1 MEKVVKHVLFERRI
15 SRNCVFTLMAKQRTK
30 VKFADETPSAEDLV
44 CPGCQKRFVSPL
56 LLPCLHTLCKKCID
70 AERTSQKNGKLSRCP
85 LCSRVLDLRC
95 EFPLNFVVN
104 NMVNKAA
111 VQDNTLM
118 DFVCDTCEAMEEK
131 VTMRC
136 SNCHLFL
143 CEFCSTAHRRMS
155 ATKTHT
161 LQTVDQLRGQIF
173 KGNNYQRSS
182 FCSIHLSERLC
193 YFCQTCEQMICRHC
207 SLSSHEEHECRN
219 IAEVTKTFKVNMV
232 NLAEQ
237 IKGKQKHISE
247 QVNVS
252 KEDISTVE
260 NQGKAVRRSI
270 EEYFQKLIEAL
281 KNRMNELVNEI
292 ESHCTAKL
300 EALFSKQNILQQT
313 VQHAS
318 DCCLL
323 TERAVKQGSD
333 VEILSVGKTVMERLT
348 SLVEEIEQTSASL
361 GLKNEA
367 RSSVEFVAESDKV
380 MSDISH
386 LGHIKVQSSSTPS
399 EPTLCI
405 LSPAKESQHVVTGEV
420 NRMSLIAVNHQGKRQ
435 QRGGDKVKLSFS
447 LVSSRV
453 TPENA
458 GFKYGCQDNKDGTYS
473 LAYVISKPDTYWLHV
488 SINGSP
494 VAGSPITVTV
504 QPRDWIGSQL
514 ILRSEDCGG
523 FTHPYSVIVD
533 SHDHLLVAD
542 SHNHRIKILSLKGEV
557 LKSFGSQ
564 GIVEGQFNF
573 PYCLALNRRGNL
585 IVVSDSQNHRVQ
597 IITPSGRLMKS
608 FGGFGDEVGRL
619 KHPLG
624 VAVDSDDVIYVAD
637 SGNSRIQ
644 IFSCEGIPRGMIVSK
659 EMACPWGVAISKAG
673 HIVVTDYNNHRVCIF
688 NKDGSSALQFGSRG
702 DADGS
707 LNNPAG
713 ITVDDQ
719 GQYVVADRSN
729 HRVQIFQADGTFAT
743 KFGGKGQGDGLM
755 LFPAGVAVDKKGHL
769 YVADTFNDR
778 IQVFSLASV

>member
-1 MEKVVKHVLFERRI
+1 
-15 SRNCVFTLMAKQRTK
+15 MAKQRTK
-30 VKFADETPSAEDLV
+30 VTFADERVNSDDLF

-70 AERTSQKNGKLSRCP
+70 AEKISPKNGKLPRCP
-85 LCSRVLDLRC
+85 VCSKVLDLRC
-95 EFPLNFVVN
+95 EFPLNFVAN
-104 NMVNKAA
+104 NMVNMAA
-111 VQDNTLM
+111 VRENTSL
-118 DFVCDTCEAMEEK
+118 DFVCDTCEAEGEN

-136 SNCHLFL
+136 NDCHLFL
-143 CEFCSTAHRRMS
+143 CGFCSTAHRRMS
-155 ATKTHT
+155 ATKTHN
-161 LQTVDQLRGQIF
+161 LQSVDELRGQIF
-173 KGNNYQRSS
+173 KGNHFQRSS
-182 FCSIHLSERLC
+182 FCSVHLSERLC
-193 YFCQTCEQMICRHC
+193 YFCQTCEQTICRQC
-207 SLSSHEEHECRN
+207 SRSTHEQHECRN

-237 IKGKQKHISE
+237 IKGKKKLLSE
-247 QVNVS
+247 QVS
-252 KEDISTVE
+252 LIKEEILTVE
-260 NQGKAVRRSI
+260 NQKKEISSSV
-270 EEYFQKLIEAL
+270 EEYFQMLIEAI
-281 KNRMNELVNEI
+281 KNRMNELVNEV
-292 ESHCTAKL
+292 ESHCSTKL
-300 EALFSKQNILQQT
+300 EALFSKQKTLQQS

-318 DCCLL
+318 DCCLF
-323 TERAVKQGSD
+323 TDCAVRQGSD
-333 VEILSVGKTVMERLT
+333 VEILSVGQTVINRLS
-348 SLVEEIEQTSASL
+348 SLVEEIEQNSGGHEL
-361 GLKNEA
+361 ENEA
-367 RSSVEFVAESDKV
+367 RSSVEFFAESEKI
-380 MSDISH
+380 MNDISH
-386 LGHIKVQSSSTPS
+386 LGHVKVQSSSTPC
-399 EPTLCI
+399 EPTLCF
-405 LSPAKESQHVVTGEV
+405 LSPAKEPQHVITGEV
-420 NRMSLIAVNHQGKRQ
+420 NRMTLTAVSQQGKRQ

-447 LVSSRV
+447 LASSRV

-473 LAYVISKPDTYWLHV
+473 LAYVITKPNTYWLHV
-488 SINGSP
+488 SVNGCPVADSP
-494 VAGSPITVTV
+494 VTVTV
-504 QPRDWIGSQL
+504 RPRDWIGSHL

-523 FTHPYSVIVD
+523 FSHPYSVIAD

-597 IITPSGRLMKS
+597 IVTPSGRLVKS
-608 FGGFGDEVGRL
+608 FGGFGDEVGKL

-624 VAVDSDDVIYVAD
+624 VAIDSDDVIYVAD

-644 IFSCEGIPRGMIVSK
+644 IFSREGIPRGLIVSK
-659 EMACPWGVAISKAG
+659 EMACPWGVAISQTG
-673 HIVVTDYNNHRVCIF
+673 HIVATDYNNHRVCVF
-688 NKDGSSALQFGSRG
+688 NKDGSVALQFGSRG
-702 DADGS
+702 DTDGL

-729 HRVQIFQADGTFAT
+729 HRVQIFQPNGTFAT

-778 IQVFSLASV
+778 IQVFSLAAV

>member
-1 MEKVVKHVLFERRI
+1 
-15 SRNCVFTLMAKQRTK
+15 MAKQRTK
-30 VKFADETPSAEDLV
+30 VKFADEAPNAEDLV

-85 LCSRVLDLRC
+85 VCSRVLDLRC
-95 EFPLNFVVN
+95 EFPLNFVAN
-104 NMVNKAA
+104 NMVKQAA
-111 VQDNTLM
+111 VQDNTPV
-118 DFVCDTCEAMEEK
+118 DFVCDTCEALEEK

-136 SNCHLFL
+136 SDCHLFL

-161 LQTVDQLRGQIF
+161 LQTVDQLKGQIF
-173 KGNNYQRSS
+173 KGNNFQRSS
-182 FCSIHLSERLC
+182 FCSIHFSELLC

-207 SLSSHEEHECRN
+207 SLSTHEEHECRS
-219 IAEVTKTFKVNMV
+219 IVEVAKTFKVNMV

-247 QVNVS
+247 QATAI
-252 KEDISTVE
+252 KENIMKVE
-260 NQGKAVRRSI
+260 NQQKAARRSI

-281 KNRMNELVNEI
+281 KNRMSELVNEI
-292 ESHCTAKL
+292 DSHCTAKL
-300 EALFSKQNILQQT
+300 EALFLKQNLLQQT
-313 VQHAS
+313 VQHAT

-323 TERAVKQGSD
+323 TERTVKQGSD
-333 VEILSVGKTVMERLT
+333 VEILGVGKTVIQRLT
-348 SLVEEIEQTSASL
+348 SLVEEIEQNSARL
-361 GLKNEA
+361 RLEKEV
-367 RSSVEFVAESDKV
+367 RSSVEFLAESDKI
-380 MSDISH
+380 MNDISH
-386 LGHIKVQSSSTPS
+386 LGHVKVQSSSTPC

-405 LSPAKESQHVVTGEV
+405 LSPAKEPQHVVTGEV
-420 NRMSLIAVNHQGKRQ
+420 NRMSLTVVNQQGKRQ

-447 LVSSRV
+447 LANSRV

-458 GFKYGCQDNKDGTYS
+458 GVKYGCQDNKDGTYS

-494 VAGSPITVTV
+494 VADSPVTITVR
-504 QPRDWIGSQL
+504 PRDWIGSQL

-523 FTHPYSVIVD
+523 FSHPYSVIAD

-564 GIVEGQFNF
+564 GIEEGQFNF
-573 PYCLALNRRGNL
+573 PHCLALNQRGNL

-608 FGGFGDEVGRL
+608 FGGFGEEVGRL

-624 VAVDSDDVIYVAD
+624 VAVDPDDVIYVAD

-644 IFSCEGIPRGMIVSK
+644 IFSREGIPRGMIVSN
-659 EMACPWGVAISKAG
+659 EMACPWGIAISKAG
-673 HIVVTDYNNHRVCIF
+673 HIVVTDYNSHRVCVF

-702 DADGS
+702 DADGL

-719 GQYVVADRSN
+719 GHYVVADRSN
-729 HRVQIFQADGTFAT
+729 HRVQIFQANGTFAT